1 MSKHFG
7 NTQKIENLLA
17 AIQAGDEEAREELI
31 KESQERL
38 RRMASKLLK
47 GFPGVARMGQTGDV
61 LQPVL
66 FRLYGALEKK
76 KFDSGR
82 AFVAYAAQM
91 IRRELLDLVR
101 KYRLERAARITNR
114 PDAIGQSPLE
124 LVGKPDPEPG
134 AATEA
139 EAVLEAVEQLPD
151 DEKRVVELRC
161 YGQWSRQET
170 AVILGVDEK
179 TVTRRVW
186 PGRGKTG
193 GGASACLG
201 RGQSLIDG
209 PQYLHDGLGRIFP
222 NCLYASCR
230 PFIPNFCQTLIEPYH
245 LLRLVVVILCF
256 G

>member
-17 AIQAGDEEAREELI
+17 AIQAGDNEAREELI

-47 GFPGVARMGQTGDV
+47 GFPGVARMGRTGDV

-101 KYRLERAARITNR
+101 KYRLERAAAHYQ
-114 PDAIGQSPLE
+114 P
-124 LVGKPDPEPG
+124 
-134 AATEA
+134 
-139 EAVLEAVEQLPD
+139 
-151 DEKRVVELRC
+151 
-161 YGQWSRQET
+161 
-170 AVILGVDEK
+170 
-179 TVTRRVW
+179 TRR
-186 PGRGKTG
+186 
-193 GGASACLG
+193 
-201 RGQSLIDG
+201 
-209 PQYLHDGLGRIFP
+209 H
-222 NCLYASCR
+222 R
-230 PFIPNFCQTLIEPYH
+230 PITPRTCWEA
-245 LLRLVVVILCF
+245 RSRARCCD
-256 G
+256 